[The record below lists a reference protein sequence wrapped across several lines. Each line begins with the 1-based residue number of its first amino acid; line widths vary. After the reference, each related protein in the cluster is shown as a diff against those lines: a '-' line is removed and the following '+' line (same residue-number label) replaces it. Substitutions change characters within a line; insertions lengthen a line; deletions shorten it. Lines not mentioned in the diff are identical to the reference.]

1 VLCDTFIILDGCM
14 ISSQE
19 SMITSLCESL
29 AMLNMGKGGKR
40 LQTTN
45 QEIEPLQQ
53 DVYNSL
59 QEIHKLQKKINP

>member
-1 VLCDTFIILDGCM
+1 
-14 ISSQE
+14 
-19 SMITSLCESL
+19 MITSLCELL

-53 DVYNSL
+53 DLHNSL
-59 QEIHKLQKKINP
+59 QEIDKLQKKINS